1 MFFFSI
7 NWNYVEKSLVA
18 ISGLLSRQ
26 WYSDILYFYP
36 SHPSGSGLY
45 QDLLTCVCLKAYLK
59 KQLCTH
65 HKYQSS
71 NLDHDLIRPFQN
83 VRSTFHQSLNQ
94 NRYCFHILVLSSSV
108 IDGLHINF
116 KKITTLP
123 LFSSSFIN
131 QSTL

>member
-7 NWNYVEKSLVA
+7 YWNYVEKSLVA

-26 WYSDILYFYP
+26 WYSEILYYYT
-36 SHPSGSGLY
+36 SLPSGSGLY
-45 QDLLTCVCLKAYLK
+45 QELLTCVCLKAYLK

-65 HKYQSS
+65 HKDQSS

-83 VRSTFHQSLNQ
+83 FGPTFHQSLNQ
-94 NRYCFHILVLSSSV
+94 NRHCFHILVLSSSV
-108 IDGLHINF
+108 KDGLRINF
-116 KKITTLP
+116 KKITSLP